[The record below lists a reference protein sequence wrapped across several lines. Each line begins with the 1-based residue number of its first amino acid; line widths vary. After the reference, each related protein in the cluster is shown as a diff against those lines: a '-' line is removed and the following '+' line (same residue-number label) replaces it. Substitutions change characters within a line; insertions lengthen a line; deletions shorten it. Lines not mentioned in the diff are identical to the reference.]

1 MDNTDMASP
10 AAVASRTE
18 LSKSAE
24 NLAVDQRIKK
34 KAKRLTRHLSKEGVP
49 NGVHVIQTT
58 RSWKNTR
65 RPRNGYG
72 RGLPK
77 KGHSLSL
84 LLIEHLCIVKS
95 ESLIFYNFILGL
107 SQFTQY

>member
-1 MDNTDMASP
+1 METEVMDNGDVMESG
-10 AAVASRTE
+10 AVVGSRSE

-24 NLAVDQRIKK
+24 NLSVDQRIKK

-49 NGVHVIQTT
+49 NGVHVIQTP
-58 RSWKNTR
+58 RNWKNTR

-84 LLIEHLCIVKS
+84 HSINRVVM
-95 ESLIFYNFILGL
+95 
-107 SQFTQY
+107 